1 MHHIGQ
7 KTIVIRTLKQEKAR
21 ISLIL
26 SISAAGQKLKPYIIF
41 KGAKSCKIYHV
52 LINNELVKKKLCEVS
67 CNTNAWATQEIII
80 NWINKIYVEKFKN
93 VNLQNTLLLLD
104 GATMHLSFEVI
115 RYLVSL
121 KIYYVF
127 IPKGLTSILQ
137 PLDVSVTRPFKDALR
152 HCYQK
157 ALSIFNQKQC
167 QKLKEKF

>member
-26 SISAAGQKLKPYIIF
+26 SITAAGWKLKTYIIF
-41 KGAKSCKIYHV
+41 KGAKSGKIYHD

-67 CNTNAWATQEIII
+67 CNTNAWATKEIIV
-80 NWINKIYVEKFKN
+80 NWINKIYVEKFKK
-93 VNLQNTLLLLD
+93 VNLQNTLLILD
-104 GATMHLSFEVI
+104 SSTMHFSLDVI

-121 KIYYVF
+121 KINYVF

-137 PLDVSVTRPFKDALR
+137 TLVLSVNRPFKDA
-152 HCYQK
+152 
-157 ALSIFNQKQC
+157 
-167 QKLKEKF
+167 